1 MSASRKP
8 RSSRAKKK
16 GLGSVA
22 PTEEKAAEAAG
33 ELIGLV
39 EAHLPQRFYRE
50 KQWRMYGAAMVVRM
64 ADTVR
69 SIIVLSGLGLDGD
82 AMVLLRGLYEQ
93 VVVYCWIAIA
103 PDDHLKRWISDAE
116 YQQLKLHND
125 TLAFVGQKV
134 LKKSEIEKAKT
145 AQKLPN
151 VAQLAEAVD
160 EHWSARIPGFREPKG
175 KSAKPADI
183 LNFRG
188 LYVAIYR
195 IASRNAH
202 AKPHAIDPY
211 CDFESDPNI
220 VHLAKHKPTSYP
232 SLVVPLYAQAL
243 LVCHH
248 ELKWPD
254 PEAVIA
260 INNKM
265 YSRDS

>member
-1 MSASRKP
+1 M
-8 RSSRAKKK
+8 
-16 GLGSVA
+16 GWVA

-93 VVVYCWIAIA
+93 VVVYCWIASA

-116 YQQLKLHND
+116 YQQLRLHND
-125 TLAFVGQKV
+125 TLAFTGQTV
-134 LKKSEIEKAKT
+134 LTKSEIEKAES
-145 AQKLPN
+145 AQKLPD

-160 EHWSARIPGFREPKG
+160 KHWSARISGFRAPKG
-175 KSAKPADI
+175 ESPKPSDI

-211 CDFESDPNI
+211 CDFDGHPK
-220 VHLAKHKPTSYP
+220 VVDRAKHEPTSYP

-254 PEAVIA
+254 PELVIA

-265 YSRDS
+265 YSRDSRTGESFRERS